1 MNEENSNMSKAIKD
15 MTVKE
20 LSQYMKNNQD
30 NPQKWQKA
38 YDLFVKQSEW
48 QEIPEGATWEEQ
60 KQYIEAFIAQVV

>member
-1 MNEENSNMSKAIKD
+1 

-60 KQYIEAFIAQVV
+60 KQYIEAFISQVV